1 MIFSWK
7 VLYMDEIYD
16 SKKRI
21 LIIVSVAIV
30 VLLILVSGWYL
41 FLYNKSY
48 KNHAIERGDGIY
60 LNGIKYSPISSSDLN
75 DYTISNVLICKTD
88 TGMKLYE
95 INEYPNYEYIAGYH
109 AWDGEIYKRDE
120 TDKLEN

>member
-1 MIFSWK
+1 
-7 VLYMDEIYD
+7 MDEIYD

-21 LIIVSVAIV
+21 LIIGSVAIV
-30 VLLILVSGWYL
+30 VLLIIISGWYL
-41 FLYNKSY
+41 ILHNKSY

-60 LNGIKYSPISSSDLN
+60 LNGIKYSPISASDLN

>member
-1 MIFSWK
+1 MGKTF
-7 VLYMDEIYD
+7 D

-21 LIIVSVAIV
+21 LVIGSVAIV
-30 VLLILVSGWYL
+30 VILMIISGWYL
-41 FLYNKSY
+41 FSHNKSY

-60 LNGIKYSPISSSDLN
+60 LNGIKYSSISASDLN
-75 DYTISNVLICKTD
+75 NYTISNVLICKTD

-95 INEYPNYEYIAGYH
+95 INECPNYEYIAGYH

-120 TDKLEN
+120 IN

>member
-1 MIFSWK
+1 
-7 VLYMDEIYD
+7 MDKIYD

-21 LIIVSVAIV
+21 LIIGSVAIV
-30 VLLILVSGWYL
+30 VLLIIISGWYM
-41 FLYNKSY
+41 FLHNKSY
-48 KNHAIERGDGIY
+48 KNHAIELGDGIY
-60 LNGIKYSPISSSDLN
+60 LNGIKYSPISASDLN

-95 INEYPNYEYIAGYH
+95 INEYPNSEYIAGYH